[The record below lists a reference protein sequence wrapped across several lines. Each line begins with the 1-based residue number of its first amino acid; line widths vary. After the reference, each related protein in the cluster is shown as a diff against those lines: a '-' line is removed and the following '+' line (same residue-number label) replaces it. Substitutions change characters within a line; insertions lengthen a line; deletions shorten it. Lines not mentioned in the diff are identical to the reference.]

1 MTKHFYLMPRG
12 FGIGCQPKPKEGTF
26 VTVENGHPLQLAFK
40 DVISYEYPLTEDE
53 KNSFELREI
62 EEQKDGTWQQKS

>member
-12 FGIGCQPKPKEGTF
+12 FGIGCQPKPKNGTF
-26 VTVENGHPLQLAFK
+26 VTVENGHPLQMTFK